1 MKKWFGYSADDMVS
15 AIDTLLR
22 GKTDVAGCVR
32 LMDDYRVT
40 KAGSSARMR
49 SHRIFR
55 RQFFRCL
62 RYCCGES
69 PVFRRK
75 EAERLPGY

>member
-40 KAGSSARMR
+40 KAAQLSANE
-49 SHRIFR
+49 I
-55 RQFFRCL
+55 
-62 RYCCGES
+62 
-69 PVFRRK
+69 P
-75 EAERLPGY
+75 